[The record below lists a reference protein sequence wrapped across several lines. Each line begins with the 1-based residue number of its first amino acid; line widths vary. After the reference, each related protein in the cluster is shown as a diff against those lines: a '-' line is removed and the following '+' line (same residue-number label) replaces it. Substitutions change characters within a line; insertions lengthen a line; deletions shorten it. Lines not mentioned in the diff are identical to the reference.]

1 LASAQTRI
9 KELQS
14 KLTLQAKQLAGAEDE
29 RVKAVNAAV
38 KKALDDAG
46 EAAAEE
52 VRTQLLAKEEQHV
65 VAICSLKSEHAK
77 EKKSMEAIFRKEISQ
92 AVKHYHD
99 AHVEVLA
106 KKENEIAVL
115 NEDLKFSGTAKGMI
129 SNILSPLVSPRPSK
143 RRREE
148 GASELVD

>member
-1 LASAQTRI
+1 MASAQTRI

-77 EKKSMEAIFRKEISQ
+77 EKNQQGGQQIVGYRQQEVCNIRKMMIEETIEEVTGYRTRIEVDNRIITVETQNPLAVNERVEISR
-92 AVKHYHD
+92 KTTYT
-99 AHVEVLA
+99 L
-106 KKENEIAVL
+106 
-115 NEDLKFSGTAKGMI
+115 
-129 SNILSPLVSPRPSK
+129 R
-143 RRREE
+143 
-148 GASELVD
+148 